1 LELFNGALRRPNFR
15 YVLGVPSKWQKEI
28 QEVIKEARKDTTE
41 IKLWRLPEAQHWQ
54 DFTVVT
60 VADQHANRPCGGS
73 TGGLITFLGG
83 TTTSTR

>member
-1 LELFNGALRRPNFR
+1 MA
-15 YVLGVPSKWQKEI
+15 KEI

-60 VADQHANRPCGGS
+60 LADQAHADRPCGGS
-73 TGGLITFLGG
+73 TGGLNTFLGG
-83 TTTSTR
+83 TATSTR